1 MNSTSQK
8 AEELHATAGG
18 VSLEGGFARPSCR
31 VGLTRGPGAREPGA
45 GSRPRAP
52 AEEGRTET
60 QCRNR
65 SQWELSAEAGTRGE
79 LGREMT
85 RSSGVG
91 LESVE
96 PPAEDAKMKEAAR
109 FWGGNAVECSG

>member
-1 MNSTSQK
+1 MTGRSQK
-8 AEELHATAGG
+8 ARGI
-18 VSLEGGFARPSCR
+18 ARNSRRREPRRRFRSPEAR
-31 VGLTRGPGAREPGA
+31 VGLTRGAGAREPGA
-45 GSRPRAP
+45 GSRPRAR
-52 AEEGRTET
+52 AEERRTET

-65 SQWELSAEAGTRGE
+65 SQWELSAAAGTRGE

-91 LESVE
+91 WESVE

-109 FWGGNAVECSG
+109 FWGGSAVECSG